1 MLKMHENATHYIA
14 ETPAEGFA
22 FYEDALAWAENVSE
36 GIHVDHYDGGDELIL
51 SATYINPEGEQLD
64 VDRFRA
70 TCEALE
76 VLVMF
81 DDELPED

>member
-22 FYEDALAWAENVSE
+22 YYDAALAWMENVSE
-36 GIHVDHYDGGDELIL
+36 DTRVERYADGDELIL
-51 SATYINPEGEQLD
+51 KAHYVNPEGEQLD

-70 TCEALE
+70 TCEKLE